1 MEPQM
6 KPDDGAEPQIDA
18 DQENQP
24 EPPMNA
30 DARRLDDITR
40 KIIGSA
46 YSVGNALGSG
56 FLEKVYENALAHELR
71 QAGLAA
77 EQQTNITVRYRGV
90 IVGAY
95 AADLL
100 VEGCVLVEL
109 KAIRQLD
116 EIHTAQC
123 LNYLTATGVR
133 VCLLINFGA
142 RKVQVR
148 RVVRGF

>member
-1 MEPQM
+1 MEPQINVGNTEPQM
-6 KPDDGAEPQIDA
+6 NTGEENQAEPPI
-18 DQENQP
+18 
-24 EPPMNA
+24 NA

-71 QAGLAA
+71 QAGLVA
-77 EQQTNITVRYRGV
+77 EQQMSITVRYRGV
-90 IVGAY
+90 IVGTY

-100 VEGCVLVEL
+100 VEDCVLVEL
-109 KAIRQLD
+109 KSVRELD
-116 EIHTAQC
+116 EMHMAQC
-123 LNYLTATGVR
+123 LNYLTATGLR

-148 RVVRGF
+148 RVVSGF